1 MQLNNKESLSIISK
15 TIDKI
20 RSTGGNILKDQ
31 LDDEEWFKKN
41 MISSI
46 LHERRDKI
54 YTKMTSARKDIFNSM
69 S

>member
-41 MISSI
+41 MIS
-46 LHERRDKI
+46 
-54 YTKMTSARKDIFNSM
+54 
-69 S
+69 